1 MTFPR
6 LALLLVFAVAYAP
19 WASAHSVKDLQSLLG
34 DKEKYFQSM
43 DKPAPG
49 FTLRSA
55 NGKAVR
61 LADLRG
67 KVVVLHFIYTNCP
80 DVCPL
85 HAEKL
90 AEVQTMVN
98 GTPMKELVR
107 FVSITTDP
115 KRDTPRVLHEY
126 GPTHGLDS
134 ANWSFLTTAPDQPE
148 DATRRL
154 AEAYGHKFT
163 KTDEGYQ
170 VHGIVTHAIDKE
182 GRWRANFHGLKFE
195 PVNLV
200 LLVNALVN
208 DVHRPQQRG
217 DRSFWDRVRKLF

>member
-6 LALLLVFAVAYAP
+6 LALLLVPAVAHAP

-49 FTLRSA
+49 FSLRGA
-55 NGKAVR
+55 DGKAVR

-67 KVVVLHFIYTNCP
+67 KVVVLHFIYTNCA

-115 KRDTPRVLHEY
+115 KRDTAGVLHEY

-134 ANWSFLTTAPDQPE
+134 ANWSFLTSSPDRPT
-148 DATRRL
+148 ATREL
-154 AEAYGHKFT
+154 AERYGHKFITT
-163 KTDEGYQ
+163 KDGYQ
-170 VHGIVTHAIDKE
+170 MHGVVTHII
-182 GRWRANFHGLKFE
+182 GRDGLWRANFHGLKFE

-208 DVHRPQQRG
+208 DVHRPERHR
-217 DRSFWDRVRKLF
+217 DRSFWDRVRKFF